1 MRALLGALAIIG
13 AFSAAASA
21 EPMNLDEASLG
32 DVVAGLEIAPVIGPT
47 DIAIANMIAT
57 PVSIENN
64 IDLDSQVG
72 YALALNTNAVV
83 AVLSSNINGM
93 GTAAADLGVTSGVAD
108 VAP

>member
-21 EPMNLDEASLG
+21 EPVNLDEASLG
-32 DVVAGLEIAPVIGPT
+32 DVVAGLEIAPVGPINIGV
-47 DIAIANMIAT
+47 ANMIAA

-72 YALALNTNAVV
+72 YALALNTNAVI
-83 AVLSSNINGM
+83 AALSSNVNGM
-93 GTAAADLGVTSGVAD
+93 GTAAADTALSTGVAG